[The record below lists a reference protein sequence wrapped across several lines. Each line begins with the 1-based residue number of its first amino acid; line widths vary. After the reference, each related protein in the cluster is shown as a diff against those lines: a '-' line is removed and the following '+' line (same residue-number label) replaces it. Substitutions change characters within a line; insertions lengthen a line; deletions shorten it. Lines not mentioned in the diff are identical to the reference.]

1 MTEKTQK
8 KKGMSQRTHPT
19 NKPKKIILNI
29 PTIYKEEEHRLY
41 RELAKCE
48 TLMHMTRRDKKMQQE
63 LKKNREDI
71 KGQIKSLYIE
81 ADKFNEGMK
90 RLMADISR

>member
-1 MTEKTQK
+1 MIGNTEK

-19 NKPKKIILNI
+19 KPKDIILKI
-29 PTIYKEEEHRLY
+29 PTIYKKEEHRLY

-48 TLMHMTRRDKKMQQE
+48 TLMHMTRKDKKIQEE

-71 KGQIKSLYIE
+71 KERIKSFYIE
-81 ADKFNEGMK
+81 VAKFNESMEK
-90 RLMADISR
+90 LIADLER

>member
-1 MTEKTQK
+1 MTEKAQK

-19 NKPKKIILNI
+19 KPKKIIVKI

-48 TLMHMTRRDKKMQQE
+48 TLMHMTRRDEKMQQK
-63 LKKNREDI
+63 LKKHREEI
-71 KGQIKSLYIE
+71 KERIKNFYIE
-81 ADKFNEGMK
+81 VAQFNEGMEK
-90 RLMADISR
+90 LMADIQR

>member
-1 MTEKTQK
+1 MTEKAQK

-19 NKPKKIILNI
+19 KPKKIIVKI

-81 ADKFNEGMK
+81 ADKFNEGME

>member
-1 MTEKTQK
+1 MTEKAQK

-19 NKPKKIILNI
+19 KPKKIIVKI

-71 KGQIKSLYIE
+71 RGSIKSLYIE